1 MAIHPTAIVD
11 STVQLGD
18 DVEIGAYSIVRGRVI
33 LGNRVRIGPHAVVT
47 GDTEIGEETRVFPF
61 ASIGDDPQDLKYR
74 GEPTTLVIGARNTFR
89 ESSTVNR
96 GTALGSGITRIGDDN
111 LFMAGSHVAHDST
124 VGSHCVF
131 ANDAA
136 IAGHVN
142 IADRAVLGG
151 FAGVHQHSRV
161 GRCAMVA
168 GGAMATQDVPP
179 FCIAQGDRARLLGLN
194 VVGLRRAGF
203 PLPVMTALK
212 DAYRDL
218 FQKGMPLRIAA
229 EHVREEYG
237 QDIPEVIEL
246 VDFCESS
253 TRGICRSAGADGPV
267 E

>member
-131 ANDAA
+131 ANYAA

-218 FQKGMPLRIAA
+218 FQKGMPMRIAA
-229 EHVREEYG
+229 DHVREEYG

>member
-1 MAIHPTAIVD
+1 MIHPTAIVEP
-11 STVQLGD
+11 SVQLGN
-18 DVEIGAYSIVRGRVI
+18 DVEIGAFSIVRGRVV
-33 LGNRVRIGPHAVVT
+33 LHDRVRVGPPAVVT
-47 GDTEIGEETRVFPF
+47 GHTEIGEDSRIFPF

-74 GEPTTLVIGARNTFR
+74 GEPTSLFIGARNTFR

-96 GTALGSGITRIGDDN
+96 GTALGGGCTRIGDDN
-111 LFMAGSHVAHDST
+111 LFMAGSHVAHDCV

-131 ANDAA
+131 ANYAA
-136 IAGHVN
+136 IAGHVSV
-142 IADRAVLGG
+142 ADRVALGG

-168 GGAMATQDVPP
+168 GGAMSTQDVPP

-237 QDIPEVIEL
+237 QDIPEVVEL

-253 TRGICRSAGADGPV
+253 TRGICRSAGADGPTD
-267 E
+267 

>member
-74 GEPTTLVIGARNTFR
+74 GEPTTLIIGARNTFR

-131 ANDAA
+131 ANYAA

>member
-131 ANDAA
+131 ANYAA